1 MEVIEQRLLGI
12 AESSQ
17 AGEARRLAQWMAER
31 AGFDA
36 TDAGTVAIVA
46 SEVATNLVK
55 HARDAQLLLYAEKG
69 DPARIC
75 VLALD
80 RGPGIA
86 DLTSAL
92 RDGVSSAGSPGTGL
106 GAIGR
111 LASEF
116 DVYSTPAGTAL
127 FAAVEPRR
135 VARTSSSL
143 RVGGISLPITGETEC
158 GDGFA
163 VVRAPSRTALLVVDG
178 LGHGPGAA
186 VAAAAAIKAFRAHA
200 AESPKEQIAR
210 LHTALRGTRG
220 AAASVAELD
229 HERRLVR
236 FAGIGNVAGTIVT
249 PEGTRSAVSHHGILG
264 HEVRRIDEF
273 TYPWPAGAAVVLHSD
288 GLLTRWSLDP
298 YPGLL
303 RRHPMLGAGVLFRDF
318 NRGRDDV
325 TVLVAGEST

>member
-1 MEVIEQRLLGI
+1 MEVTEQRLLTIG
-12 AESSQ
+12 ESSQ

-36 TDAGTVAIVA
+36 TDAGTVAIVV

-55 HARDAQLLLYAEKG
+55 HAREARLLLYTEKG
-69 DPARIC
+69 DPARVC
-75 VLALD
+75 LLALD

-92 RDGVSSAGSPGTGL
+92 RDGMSSAGSSGTGL

-111 LASEF
+111 LAAEF
-116 DVYSTPAGTAL
+116 DVYSTPGGTAL
-127 FAAVEPRR
+127 FAAVSQRSAVRTDFPLRIGAIS
-135 VARTSSSL
+135 VAMA
-143 RVGGISLPITGETEC
+143 GESEC

-178 LGHGPGAA
+178 LGHGSGAA
-186 VAAAAAIKAFRAHA
+186 TAAAAAIQAFRAHA
-200 AESPKEQIAR
+200 AEGPKEQISR
-210 LHTALRGTRG
+210 LHAALRGTRG
-220 AAASVAELD
+220 AAASIAELD
-229 HERRLVR
+229 HERRVMR
-236 FAGIGNVAGTIVT
+236 FAGVGNVAGTIVS

-264 HEVRRIDEF
+264 HEARRIDEF
-273 TYPWPAGAAVVLHSD
+273 TYPWPPGATVVLHSD
-288 GLLTRWSLDP
+288 GLQSRWSVES

-325 TVLVAGEST
+325 TVLVAGETT